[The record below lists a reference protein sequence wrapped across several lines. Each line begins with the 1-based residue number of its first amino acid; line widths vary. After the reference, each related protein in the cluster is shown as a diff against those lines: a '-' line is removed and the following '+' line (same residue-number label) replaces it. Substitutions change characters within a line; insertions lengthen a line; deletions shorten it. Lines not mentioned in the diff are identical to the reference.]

1 VDRRRWDADARPR
14 LGAPADG
21 PAVVLVHELV
31 VSARY
36 TIPAM
41 KRLALRHRVYA
52 LDLPGFGKSGKPA
65 HVTGV
70 PGLSDA
76 LACWMRKLGLSRTAL
91 VGNSMGCQIIA
102 ELAARHILRA
112 SLTSSSR

>member
-1 VDRRRWDADARPR
+1 M
-14 LGAPADG
+14 DG
-21 PAVVLVHELV
+21 PAVVLVHGLV

-36 TIPAM
+36 MIPAM
-41 KRLALRHRVYA
+41 KRLALRHRGYA
-52 LDLPGFGKSGKPA
+52 PDLPGFGKSGKPA
-65 HVTGV
+65 HVPGV

-102 ELAARHILRA
+102 ELAARYILRA